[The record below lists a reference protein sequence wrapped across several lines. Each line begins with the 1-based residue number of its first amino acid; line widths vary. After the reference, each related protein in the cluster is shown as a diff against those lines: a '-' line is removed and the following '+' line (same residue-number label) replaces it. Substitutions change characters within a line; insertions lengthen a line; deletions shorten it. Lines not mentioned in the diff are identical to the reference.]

1 MDIYWIDNK
10 QKHGPITVPDVI
22 ARVQMGE
29 LRADTTLGWHK
40 GCEKWVPLKD
50 LPALKDFL
58 AEMQD
63 KSKAPQTEQ
72 EEDEIGQLLT
82 PTEPTPKKEELP
94 TIPVTVLTQPSLGR
108 RFLARIT
115 DYAIYAALFMSC
127 VYMLKV
133 PYNELLLFSQPTFW
147 MPTILL
153 EALLLSN
160 KGCTPGKR
168 LMGISVRSLLD
179 GNLPP
184 MRYAL
189 SRAFG
194 VFIMGMGCFM
204 PILSIIMMCIALH
217 MVRKGSLTLWDGRA
231 RTISLSHPERRP
243 APFLCC
249 FIIFICIQVVS
260 YCTVPWVPDMIQQ
273 IAETSPEAAQ
283 WLKQNFP
290 TEFQR

>member
-1 MDIYWIDNK
+1 MDIYWIENK
-10 QKHGPITVPDVI
+10 QKHGPITVPDII

-29 LRADTTLGWHK
+29 LQADTTLGWHK

-50 LPALKDFL
+50 LPALADFL

-63 KSKAPQTEQ
+63 KSKAPLTPQ

-82 PTEPTPKKEELP
+82 PSEHAPKKDELP
-94 TIPVTVLTQPSLGR
+94 PIPVTVLTQPSLGR

-127 VYMLKV
+127 VYLLKV
-133 PYNELLLFSQPTFW
+133 PYNEFLLFSQPTFW
-147 MPTILL
+147 MPSILL

-160 KGCTPGKR
+160 KGTTPGKW

-184 MRYAL
+184 MRYTL

-204 PILSIIMMCIALH
+204 PLLSIIMMCIAVH
-217 MVRKGSLTLWDGRA
+217 MVRKGALTLWDARA
-231 RTISLSHPERRP
+231 RTITLSHPQKRP

-249 FIIFICIQVVS
+249 VIIFICIQIVS
-260 YCTVPWVPDMIQQ
+260 YCTAPWGPDMIQQ
-273 IAETSPEAAQ
+273 IAETAPQAAE

-290 TEFQR
+290 TKLQK